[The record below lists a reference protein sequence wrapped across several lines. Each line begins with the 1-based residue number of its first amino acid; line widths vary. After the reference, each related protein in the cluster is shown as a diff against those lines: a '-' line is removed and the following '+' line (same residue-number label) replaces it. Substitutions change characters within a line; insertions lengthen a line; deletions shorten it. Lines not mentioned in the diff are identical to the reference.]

1 MKSETKYGVG
11 YEIPFTKAK
20 KPGIVFEDKARDP
33 AAFRK
38 ASVRAAAERR
48 AKKRIAEEEA
58 RKR

>member
-20 KPGIVFEDKARDP
+20 KSGITFEDKARNP

-38 ASVRAAAERR
+38 ASKLAARNRR
-48 AKKRIAEEEA
+48 VARLIAEEEA